1 MSRKQ
6 IGIIIA
12 ASLVFALIFGVRQSV
27 ALFIGPLN
35 SATGLGI
42 ASISLAFACAQL
54 MWGITQPIAGAV
66 ADKYGT
72 GRVIAIGAVLVM
84 LGTVLTPHA
93 TSTWMLV
100 LLIGVVAAGGG
111 GMAGLGVLM
120 SAVARALPPE
130 KRGIASGMVNAGG
143 SFGQFVV
150 APLAIL
156 LTGMLGW
163 VGALTALGL
172 LSLAIVPLAWPLRGL
187 HPSAAHGAPPE
198 KSIRHAVRDAM
209 QDP

>member
-1 MSRKQ
+1 MTRRQ
-6 IGIIIA
+6 IWIIVA
-12 ASLVFALIFGVRQSV
+12 AG
-27 ALFIGPLN
+27 
-35 SATGLGI
+35 
-42 ASISLAFACAQL
+42 SLAFACAQL

-72 GRVIAIGAVLVM
+72 GRVVAAGAVLVM
-84 LGTVLTPHA
+84 IGTVLTPHA
-93 TSTWMLV
+93 TSAWMLV

-150 APLAIL
+150 APLAIV

-163 VGALTALGL
+163 IGALTALGF
-172 LSLAIVPLAWPLRGL
+172 LSLAIVPLAWVLRGKR
-187 HPSAAHGAPPE
+187 S
-198 KSIRHAVRDAM
+198 
-209 QDP
+209 